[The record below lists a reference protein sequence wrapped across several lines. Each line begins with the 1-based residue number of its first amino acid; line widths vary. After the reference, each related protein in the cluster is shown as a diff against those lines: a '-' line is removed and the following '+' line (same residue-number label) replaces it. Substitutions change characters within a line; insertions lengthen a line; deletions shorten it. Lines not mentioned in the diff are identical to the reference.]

1 MERTAIFTGV
11 FNPFTIGHADIVA
24 RALTVFDKVV
34 VGIGFNPHK
43 RDAADVRERVEQI
56 EAVYKDEPRV
66 VVEAY
71 SDMAAD
77 LAARHN
83 ATALVK
89 GVRSVK
95 DFEYE
100 RSQAEYNNMLGDG
113 LETVVFFARP
123 ELAALSSSAVRT
135 LQLFGKDVSRFLP

>member
-11 FNPFTIGHADIVA
+11 FNPFTIGHADIVT
-24 RALTVFDKVV
+24 RALAVFDKVV
-34 VGIGFNPHK
+34 IGIGYNPQK
-43 RDAADVRERVEQI
+43 GEKADVESRIEQI
-56 EAVYKDEPRV
+56 TAVYKDNPRV
-66 VVEAY
+66 VVEAF

-83 ATALVK
+83 ATAVVK
-89 GVRSVK
+89 GIRSVK

-100 RSQAEYNNMLGDG
+100 RSQAEYNSLLGDG

-123 ELAALSSSAVRT
+123 ELSSLSSTAVRT
-135 LQLFGKDVSRFLP
+135 LRHFGKDVSKFLP